1 MKIGLIDVD
10 SHRNVRRSLYN
21 AISEFK
27 YQTGN
32 YPKRIFAEG
41 DAYQCIAC
49 NDSLFRV
56 VYLDDPKFMGITV
69 SKINR
74 PGFEIHLSA
83 GPITLREYP
92 DPQVVFIPDVIAKDD
107 E

>member
-1 MKIGLIDVD
+1 MNDPV
-10 SHRNVRRSLYN
+10 RNVLRSLTD
-21 AISEFK
+21 AIYEFA

-56 VYLDDPKFMGITV
+56 VHLDDPQFMGITV

-83 GPITLREYP
+83 GPITLREYK
-92 DPQVVFIPDVIAKDD
+92 DPKMVFIPDVIVKDD